1 MLRTTYIANVLRT
14 IMYLFWTFLVCFFAI
29 APEAEPRVVRSR
41 GGLGQGA
48 LGRGA
53 ERGGDPV
60 AGPGQR
66 VGTEPT
72 TIERLSASGQT
83 SSC

>member
-1 MLRTTYIANVLRT
+1 MFV
-14 IMYLFWTFLVCFFAI
+14 FFAI
-29 APEAEPRVVRSR
+29 ALEAEPRVVRSR

-48 LGRGA
+48 PGRGA
-53 ERGGDPV
+53 ERGGNQEV
-60 AGPGQR
+60 GPGQR
-66 VGTEPT
+66 VGIGKEYQPT

>member
-1 MLRTTYIANVLRT
+1 MIYVSILDFSCL
-14 IMYLFWTFLVCFFAI
+14 FFAI

-48 LGRGA
+48 PGRGA
-53 ERGGDPV
+53 ERGGNQEV
-60 AGPGQR
+60 GPGQR
-66 VGTEPT
+66 AGTEWQPT